1 MCSELLRIP
10 LQWLNVPLAGE
21 ITVGTLLLGLI
32 VLGTVGF
39 VAWGAKAGKSSEVWG
54 YVPGIFLLAAVIFFA
69 PRFFPAGLPIRGYGV
84 MVLTGSIS
92 GISLAMYR
100 ARQRK
105 LDPETII
112 SLAFAMFI
120 CGIIGARLFFVIEYW
135 ETRFKSDSWSKTLVE
150 VFKFTEGGLVV
161 YGSLIGATIAFLWFM
176 RRHRLPVLAMA
187 DLIAPSLLVGL
198 AIGRIGCLLNGCCY
212 GGECSEPWA
221 VTFPAQSMVFAEQVV
236 TGRMYGFEIAV
247 PKGERN
253 PRIVRVKKDSLAE
266 QAGLQVGMEVVHIN
280 RVSVEGM
287 QEELLYAYDNT
298 LPLTI
303 KTAEGKTFEIDAPEI
318 RARSLPVHPTQ
329 IYSAVN
335 AGLLAWVLWSFYP
348 HRRYDGEVTALMLTV
363 YPIARFLL
371 EIIRIDESAVF
382 GTGLSIS
389 QNISIVLIVAALG
402 LWIYVRRQKQPLAGI
417 CDLAR

>member
-10 LQWLNVPLAGE
+10 LQWLNVPLAGNV
-21 ITVGTLLLGLI
+21 TVGALLIGLILLGAA
-32 VLGTVGF
+32 GF
-39 VAWGAKAGKSSEVWG
+39 IAWGMKAGKSNEVWG
-54 YVPGIFLLAAVIFFA
+54 YLPGLFLLAAVVFFA
-69 PRFFPAGLPIRGYGV
+69 PRFFPEGLPIRGYGV

-92 GISLAMYR
+92 GIALAMYR
-100 ARQRK
+100 ARQRN
-105 LDPETII
+105 LDPEVII
-112 SLAFAMFI
+112 SLAFGMFI

-135 ETRFKSDSWSKTLVE
+135 ETRFKSDNWRQTLVE
-150 VFKFTEGGLVV
+150 IFKFTEGGLVV

-198 AIGRIGCLLNGCCY
+198 SIGRIGCLLNGCCY
-212 GGECSEPWA
+212 GGECSESWA
-221 VTFPAQSMVFAEQVV
+221 VTFPSQSMVYAEQVV
-236 TGRMYGFEIAV
+236 TGRMYGFEILV
-247 PKGERN
+247 LDGERN
-253 PRIVRVKKDSLAE
+253 PKVVRVQEGSLAE
-266 QAGLQVGMEVVHIN
+266 EAGLQVGMEVVRIN
-280 RVSVEGM
+280 QASIEAM
-287 QEELLYAYDNT
+287 QKELLYAYDRS
-298 LPLTI
+298 LPLEI
-303 KTAEGKTFEIDAPEI
+303 RTAEGTTIKIDAPKVRE
-318 RARSLPVHPTQ
+318 RSLPVHPTQ

-402 LWIYVRRQKQPLAGI
+402 LWFYVRWQKQPLAVF
-417 CDLAR
+417 AT